1 MTRKIYT
8 TDYLNNITET
18 KFFYAD
24 RDVND
29 TMTLPYSFK
38 DIKIKPNDLAVAHTI
53 NGSFSKLYDNLL
65 YIISQSRLAQ
75 SIIPNKASYINYL
88 ATMTPAS
95 AGAIQSYASTLLPAN
110 SGTTSTSILTG
121 VKSGQFF
128 THTLS
133 SGTNCGIVVAQ
144 KEENDEI
151 IMLEDIDSVI
161 NIKSVTTNT
170 DNFTTRQLVSADNM
184 VVDEEVLYILNSKNR
199 VVYKYDILGLSQ
211 SDSSYFNPASKID
224 GKLLMDILGG
234 FGDINDNVR
243 FNAPAVISVD
253 SSNNLYVVDTDTA
266 SSAVSAAVKKYDKNM
281 NFKSAHDITGNLKGQ
296 TPKDMVFSRSRFYL
310 LTDTS
315 VHEFSTNFVTL
326 NEWVLSDK
334 LESNESYSRIIMSN
348 ENNNVVYIASN
359 KSIYKKFIS
368 KLDKGIGKFSFT
380 DRSMN
385 ISDDIDV
392 SFVSSVSSTNGEVI
406 YVGDNKHGVIYKFDE
421 NTDYQECIPSTFEN
435 TFITFD
441 RIKIKS
447 DEFINHIVYNKAL
460 AKLYYNHGSVAN
472 NISTRVTGEYGTDG
486 ILRFK
491 SLRYL
496 LPNEVLSR
504 TTVAPITLDNY
515 VGVNEVVMSSVIN
528 RTLEQIYKEQLRIVH
543 DLKTEPGNRRPHT
556 TIGTSTTP
564 TTANQVTWVGDRWET
579 LPNVITT
586 KSLSAYAP
594 TAVTY
599 PGPTWSA
606 YTVPVT
612 SYDIGDTVSYTI
624 GATPDTSVG
633 GSLIYTTSS
642 VELTA
647 QPLSGAGLSL
657 NSSTGEIT
665 GVLDSAELTESVSH
679 YYTIR
684 ATDTNG
690 NYADADFRID
700 IAKPPAAW
708 IFNASYTFTWDSP
721 SSQTIASVTDLSG
734 SGSIAGTYV
743 NATASLLA
751 NGPLYNN
758 NPRFTNTGADKDAT
772 LFFNGSRWCID
783 LVDDAFERA
792 VIVQRLSGTTTGYL
806 SPAGDYYASDISTD
820 RIGFVV

>member
-1 MTRKIYT
+1 MY
-8 TDYLNNITET
+8 
-18 KFFYAD
+18 
-24 RDVND
+24 
-29 TMTLPYSFK
+29 
-38 DIKIKPNDLAVAHTI
+38 
-53 NGSFSKLYDNLL
+53 
-65 YIISQSRLAQ
+65 
-75 SIIPNKASYINYL
+75 
-88 ATMTPAS
+88 
-95 AGAIQSYASTLLPAN
+95 
-110 SGTTSTSILTG
+110 
-121 VKSGQFF
+121 
-128 THTLS
+128 
-133 SGTNCGIVVAQ
+133 
-144 KEENDEI
+144 
-151 IMLEDIDSVI
+151 
-161 NIKSVTTNT
+161 
-170 DNFTTRQLVSADNM
+170 
-184 VVDEEVLYILNSKNR
+184 
-199 VVYKYDILGLSQ
+199 
-211 SDSSYFNPASKID
+211 
-224 GKLLMDILGG
+224 
-234 FGDINDNVR
+234 
-243 FNAPAVISVD
+243 
-253 SSNNLYVVDTDTA
+253 
-266 SSAVSAAVKKYDKNM
+266 
-281 NFKSAHDITGNLKGQ
+281 
-296 TPKDMVFSRSRFYL
+296 
-310 LTDTS
+310 
-315 VHEFSTNFVTL
+315 
-326 NEWVLSDK
+326 
-334 LESNESYSRIIMSN
+334 
-348 ENNNVVYIASN
+348 
-359 KSIYKKFIS
+359 
-368 KLDKGIGKFSFT
+368 
-380 DRSMN
+380 
-385 ISDDIDV
+385 
-392 SFVSSVSSTNGEVI
+392 
-406 YVGDNKHGVIYKFDE
+406 
-421 NTDYQECIPSTFEN
+421 
-435 TFITFD
+435 
-441 RIKIKS
+441 
-447 DEFINHIVYNKAL
+447 
-460 AKLYYNHGSVAN
+460 
-472 NISTRVTGEYGTDG
+472 
-486 ILRFK
+486 
-491 SLRYL
+491 
-496 LPNEVLSR
+496 
-504 TTVAPITLDNY
+504 
-515 VGVNEVVMSSVIN
+515 
-528 RTLEQIYKEQLRIVH
+528 
-543 DLKTEPGNRRPHT
+543 RRPHT

-783 LVDDAFERA
+783 LVDDSFERA